1 MDTTQTFYALIIG
14 AIGGV
19 VAALC
24 GVGGGVVMVP
34 AFVLLLALPQKQA
47 VATSLLVIIP
57 TAIVASLKN
66 QQNGFGDWKIA
77 LVTAVGATLT
87 AWFAAD
93 WLKTLQTE
101 TLTRFFGV
109 IMLIMG
115 VRMLFWGKG

>member
-1 MDTTQTFYALIIG
+1 MDTTQIFLALLIG

-24 GVGGGVVMVP
+24 GVGGGVIMVP
-34 AFVLLLALPQKQA
+34 AFVLLMALPQKQA
-47 VATSLLVIIP
+47 VATSLMVIIP
-57 TAIVASLKN
+57 TALVASLKN
-66 QQNGFGDWKIA
+66 HQNGFGDWKIA
-77 LVTAVGATLT
+77 LVTAVAASAT

-101 TLTRFFGV
+101 TLTRIFGV

-115 VRMLFWGKG
+115 VRMLFFGKG